1 MNLSLLS
8 IVLSKYIFKLK
19 LKIKWYL
26 KTNIQKY
33 SYKNIRIYLNIR
45 SYTDLY
51 AIQRSTKRSLDAI
64 ASKIIYR
71 GIRVKEEVNISY
83 QPSWMRINGLQD
95 LPNSCGNGGNVS
107 TSDTMGSVTISIGS
121 CSASVTTYC
130 SVVVGAITVVSL
142 SRV

>member
-1 MNLSLLS
+1 MKLYQEYIYSIYIQCLAMYSLFALVVTPLQTL
-8 IVLSKYIFKLK
+8 IPKIYMLSKDLLK
-19 LKIKWYL
+19 
-26 KTNIQKY
+26 
-33 SYKNIRIYLNIR
+33 
-45 SYTDLY
+45 DLWML
-51 AIQRSTKRSLDAI
+51 SHL
-64 ASKIIYR
+64 KIIYR

>member
-1 MNLSLLS
+1 MKLYQEYIYSIYIQCLAMYLLFALVVTPLQTL
-8 IVLSKYIFKLK
+8 IPQIYMLSKDLLK
-19 LKIKWYL
+19 
-26 KTNIQKY
+26 
-33 SYKNIRIYLNIR
+33 
-45 SYTDLY
+45 DLWML
-51 AIQRSTKRSLDAI
+51 SHL
-64 ASKIIYR
+64 KIIYR

>member
-1 MNLSLLS
+1 MKLYQEYIYSIYIQCLAMYLLFALVVTPLQTL
-8 IVLSKYIFKLK
+8 IPQIYMLSKDLLK
-19 LKIKWYL
+19 DLWMLSHLKI
-26 KTNIQKY
+26 T
-33 SYKNIRIYLNIR
+33 
-45 SYTDLY
+45 
-51 AIQRSTKRSLDAI
+51 
-64 ASKIIYR
+64 YR